1 MLTNRRFKTFYL
13 VIVKIL
19 SSTGKQK
26 LHSFLVYRV
35 KESNVILILQRSLS
49 IKGAQRLLSQQ
60 LYNLLL
66 VELEGKSMLLLTG
79 ASTEDVESASRY
91 TSKRII

>member
-1 MLTNRRFKTFYL
+1 MLANRRYKLACYL
-13 VIVKIL
+13 VLVIL
-19 SSTGKQK
+19 FPCVNLNTNYI
-26 LHSFLVYRV
+26 LVYRV

-49 IKGAQRLLSQQ
+49 IKGAQKLLSQQ

-66 VELEGKSMLLLTG
+66 VELEGKSMLLFTG

-91 TSKRII
+91 TLPKG